1 MIARIFVVLVLTGS
15 SIFPVFA
22 HHSESG
28 FDHDAVVAFE
38 GTVTEYSW
46 RNPHVYINVD
56 AVDAAGNDVEWIVE
70 TGATPILQRSGW
82 TRDSLQVGETISV
95 RGHPERGMER
105 NYALLLS
112 LEKEDGS
119 TLAQYSGDLSSDAQA
134 TSLAGVWKGR
144 AGFIGPFFRALGE
157 IPLTE
162 KGAAARADYNFYVD
176 SPAANCIGP
185 TVPTLVALGL
195 YVNEIVLGDEQV
207 QVKSEFF
214 DSDRIVY
221 MDGRAHPANGERTNQ
236 GYSIGTWEDGVLVVD
251 TVLFSEHRLGNG
263 NGVPSGAQKHTV
275 ERYALAD
282 DGTHIVIDLFLED
295 PEYLAAPFE
304 GRLEW
309 SYTPQLELYR
319 YDCDPEVS
327 RRFRLD

>member
-1 MIARIFVVLVLTGS
+1 MNARLCVVVIFLGS
-15 SIFPVFA
+15 STFPVFA

-46 RNPHVYINVD
+46 RNPHVYINV
-56 AVDAAGNDVEWIVE
+56 ATVDAAGNVVEWIVE

-82 TRDSLQVGETISV
+82 TRDSVQVGETISV
-95 RGHPERGMER
+95 RGHPERGTDR
-105 NYALLLS
+105 NYTLLLS

-119 TLAQYSGDLSSDAQA
+119 TLAQNSGDLSGDAQA

-144 AGFIGPFFRALGE
+144 SGLIEPFFRQLGE
-157 IPLTE
+157 VPLTE
-162 KGAAARADYNFYVD
+162 QGSAAKADYNFYLD

-185 TVPTLVALGL
+185 TVPTILALGL

-207 QVKSEFF
+207 QIRSEFF
-214 DSDRIVY
+214 DSDRVVY
-221 MDGRAHPANGERTNQ
+221 MDGRGHPADGERTNQ
-236 GYSIGTWEDGVLVVD
+236 GHSIGRWEDEALVVD
-251 TVLFSEHRLGNG
+251 TVLFSDHRSGNG
-263 NGVPSGAQKHTV
+263 NGVPSGSQKHTV
-275 ERYALAD
+275 ERYSLAD
-282 DGTHIVIDLFLED
+282 DGTHIIIDLFLED
-295 PEYLAAPFE
+295 PEYLAEPFE

-309 SYTPQLELYR
+309 NYVPQLELYR